1 MTESVLG
8 CAVGS
13 VHCRFP
19 ESLALLYS
27 PGWRQGRKGGDI
39 CVCGGGGE
47 WGVGEVGEN
56 GVREGLRCQISAHL
70 CRVGDTRL
78 GGGAE
83 WGGVFTN
90 LIYKTDT

>member
-1 MTESVLG
+1 M
-8 CAVGS
+8 
-13 VHCRFP
+13 
-19 ESLALLYS
+19 
-27 PGWRQGRKGGDI
+27 
-39 CVCGGGGE
+39 
-47 WGVGEVGEN
+47 VGEN
-56 GVREGLRCQISAHL
+56 GVREGLRCQISAYL